1 MKSKIEK
8 AAAEDDVTQEAE
20 DKQTMEIDLCARLAP
35 NYMCHINN
43 CTMPIIFA
51 KVKATNL

>member
-20 DKQTMEIDLCARLAP
+20 DKQTMEI
-35 NYMCHINN
+35 
-43 CTMPIIFA
+43 
-51 KVKATNL
+51 ATNTRPVVIYSNDDKN